1 MVVFID
7 GGTPKDLCTMFG
19 DAVLEFENMLKTC
32 TRSLP
37 ALEYLRP
44 PMFEHSAFRN
54 TPFEFFRAQEFI
66 TFSIDDD
73 DVIILR

>member
-1 MVVFID
+1 
-7 GGTPKDLCTMFG
+7 MFG
-19 DAVLEFENMLKTC
+19 EAVLEFGNMLKAC

-37 ALEYLRP
+37 ALEYLRL
-44 PMFEHSAFRN
+44 PMFEHSALRN
-54 TPFEFFRAQEFI
+54 TPFECFQAQEFI